1 MSEETPTPEL
11 ETPAVPIPPVPG
23 TPEYNAQLAAE
34 GDVATGN
41 VPAKFVGEDGVV
53 NVAAMATA
61 YAELE
66 KSFHNKEVVTPTA
79 EPEAAVEPDA
89 DAVVEELRVPDAPEV
104 SEETEENSKNQSVVK
119 DEEMVQ
125 YTSEI
130 MRTGN
135 ISEES
140 KASLINRG
148 IPETLVDSMV
158 EGQRAKMRDQYSR
171 AGDIVGGSDRLSKIF
186 GWAAKNLDDGQRA
199 AINAGLAGSASE
211 ATLRGLAGMYDS
223 SGTTA
228 QAKAAEPREAPRY
241 SANPS
246 GRETVSGF
254 ASKAEYYAATAD
266 AAKMAQ
272 PKFRAEIEQR
282 MIRTDWSTLG

>member
-1 MSEETPTPEL
+1 MSEETTAPEF

-79 EPEAAVEPDA
+79 EPEAIVEPDA
-89 DAVVEELRVPDAPEV
+89 AVEELRVPDALEV
-104 SEETEENSKNQSVVK
+104 PKETEESSKNQSVVK

-171 AGDIVGGSDRLSKIF
+171 AGTIVGGSDRLSKIF

-223 SGTTA
+223 SGTNA